1 VIITLFKLNKEE
13 NMMAKETYQ
22 PKDTGK
28 LTNFHYAS
36 KEDKRDEEILTEHGT
51 EKLDQGLKQE

>member
-1 VIITLFKLNKEE
+1 MENKEP
-13 NMMAKETYQ
+13 YQ

-36 KEDKRDEEILTEHGT
+36 NEDRRDEEVLTEHGT
-51 EKLDQGLKQE
+51 EKIEHTLKEE